1 MNTNISCLYESVILE
16 QQVNYFIL
24 ENKYI
29 SLNEANSKG
38 ILSKIKNFIIEKIQ
52 SFIRI
57 IGKFIGIIRNFLSN
71 FFPFLK
77 KKNNDAKG
85 KCKNINKVMINTVDV
100 KKAAE
105 WIDDIKDIIF
115 VSELNTNLNLDV
127 ALGYLNNKNDSF
139 KFKKDDLDKSKEY
152 LKDTIEMFKE
162 NKEKISKIG
171 DGEIVTVNQPLSTI
185 TNFYNK
191 FESEVKIFQDNLQKH
206 EKYMNEVLRKC
217 KTITI
222 DGVDDESQRQTMMN
236 LSIEYFTSENSC
248 ITTGYNKII
257 NIIQTMNPTKVL
269 NAVEKYPDV
278 AGKYDTIEQALTNNN
293 TDKLREYV
301 ASIFYNSRD
310 NLNGEID
317 AMLGYI
323 EVRGIKIKDDKL
335 NGKLISDGK
344 DTYTDEDFKK
354 AVYELEKNFCG
365 ERINDVKKIGKA
377 LYGKDELAK
386 KNSKKGIYGI

>member
-57 IGKFIGIIRNFLSN
+57 IGKFIGIIRNFLSK

-278 AGKYDTIEQALTNNN
+278 AGKYDTIEQSLTNNN

>member
-57 IGKFIGIIRNFLSN
+57 IGKFIGIIRNFLSK

-323 EVRGIKIKDDKL
+323 EARGIKIKDDKL